1 MKTPLLLLGICA
13 SFYGT
18 AQTIELADTI
28 SAGNSMDY
36 FVLDSNANAY
46 SAVIGAGSVWDYSE
60 VGGYGLAAN
69 TNDVIMKDA
78 STFATDFPTATYAE
92 NFENGVNT
100 FFTNDPDNNQVIV
113 NGFVFQELGG
123 DYIIK
128 YDSDPLISCKFPMNL
143 GDSYTDDLS
152 GTAVLPGVG
161 DVDISGEAVVTADG
175 TGTLKVGDAEYTN
188 VIRVHTVENT
198 SGTIVVFGTTL
209 SVTRESYVYYDI
221 DNFNMPIFIHAS
233 ITAEVGV
240 AGTFGFTAV
249 YSRDEIS
256 DYVNVISCKGPG
268 IDFNVYPNPA
278 TGDFVTITNPEE
290 AESMTILN
298 ALGEVVYTVNTPSMT
313 ETINIANLASGI
325 YFIQTTKVGATKTLQ
340 FIVK

>member
-69 TNDVIMKDA
+69 TNDVILKDA

-92 NFENGVNT
+92 NFENSVNT
-100 FFTNDPDNNQVIV
+100 FFSNDAGSNQVIV
-113 NGFVFQELGG
+113 HGFVFQELSN
-123 DYIIK
+123 DFIIK
-128 YDSDPLISCKFPMNL
+128 YDTDPLISYKFPMNL
-143 GDSYTDDLS
+143 GDSYTDPIA
-152 GTAVLPGVG
+152 GTATVPLAG
-161 DVDISGEAVVTADG
+161 DIDIEGEATVTADG
-175 TGTLKVGDAEYTN
+175 TGTLKVGDATYSN
-188 VIRVHTVENT
+188 VIRVHTTEVSEGMILG
-198 SGTIVVFGTTL
+198 SAAVI
-209 SVTRESYVYYDI
+209 TRESYVYYDI
-221 DNFNMPIFIHAS
+221 DNFNMPVFIHA
-233 ITAEVGV
+233 TVLAELGL
-240 AGTFGFTAV
+240 GGDFGFTAV
-249 YSRDEIS
+249 YSRDEVTEYANVDVANSS
-256 DYVNVISCKGPG
+256 DINLS
-268 IDFNVYPNPA
+268 VYPNPA
-278 TGDFVTITNPEE
+278 TGDFTTITNPEE

-298 ALGEVVYTVNTPSMT
+298 ALGEVVYTVNAPSMT
-313 ETINIANLASGI
+313 ETINVANLANGI
-325 YFIQTTKVGATKTLQ
+325 YFVQTTKAGTTKTLK

>member
-100 FFTNDPDNNQVIV
+100 FFTNDPTNNQVIV
-113 NGFVFQELGG
+113 HGFVFQELAS

-128 YDSDPLISCKFPMNL
+128 YDSDPLISYKFPMNL

-175 TGTLKVGDAEYTN
+175 TGTLKVGDVEYTN

-198 SGTIVVFGTTL
+198 SGLIVVFGTTL

-221 DNFNMPIFIHAS
+221 DNYNMPIFIHAS
-233 ITAEVGV
+233 IIAEVGV

-249 YSRDEIS
+249 YSRDEIT
-256 DYVNVISCKGPG
+256 DYVSVEETIQENTNLS
-268 IDFNVYPNPA
+268 VYPNPA
-278 TGDFVTITNPEE
+278 TGDFATLTSP
-290 AESMTILN
+290 AGTESVAILN
-298 ALGEVVYTVNTPSMT
+298 TLVAVVYTINAPATV
-313 ETINIANLASGI
+313 ETINLSNFAKGI
-325 YFIQTTKVGATKTLQ
+325 YFVQTTKAGTTKTLK